1 MVVVA
6 VVGDTRSLSM
16 SLDGLPGVAVGPEPT
31 LDCCRHC
38 PGPFSMVLM
47 PGEGRVRAM
56 CEWCSRSTTLRPLA

>member
-38 PGPFSMVLM
+38 PGPS
-47 PGEGRVRAM
+47 P
-56 CEWCSRSTTLRPLA
+56 WS